1 MTNPPIAPECADPIL
16 PDLGTGQRVAFAAS
30 GPERPLQVGGHR
42 QDAAFTFARR
52 RFVHAQRHFT
62 QRCGSMLKWALIFAV
77 IGLVAGALGFG
88 GIAGGA
94 FGIAKFL
101 FWAAIII
108 AVVLFLL
115 GVTIFK
121 KVT

>member
-1 MTNPPIAPECADPIL
+1 MI
-16 PDLGTGQRVAFAAS
+16 
-30 GPERPLQVGGHR
+30 
-42 QDAAFTFARR
+42 
-52 RFVHAQRHFT
+52 
-62 QRCGSMLKWALIFAV
+62 KWAIIFAV
-77 IGLVAGALGFG
+77 IGIIAGLLGFT

-101 FWAAIII
+101 FWAAVII

-115 GVTIFK
+115 GVTVFK

>member
-1 MTNPPIAPECADPIL
+1 MIKCAI
-16 PDLGTGQRVAFAAS
+16 
-30 GPERPLQVGGHR
+30 
-42 QDAAFTFARR
+42 
-52 RFVHAQRHFT
+52 
-62 QRCGSMLKWALIFAV
+62 IFAI
-77 IGLVAGALGFG
+77 IGVVAGVLGFG

-115 GVTIFK
+115 GLTIFK

>member
-1 MTNPPIAPECADPIL
+1 
-16 PDLGTGQRVAFAAS
+16 
-30 GPERPLQVGGHR
+30 
-42 QDAAFTFARR
+42 
-52 RFVHAQRHFT
+52 
-62 QRCGSMLKWALIFAV
+62 MLKWALIFAV

-88 GIAGGA
+88 
-94 FGIAKFL
+94 GIAKFL

-121 KVT
+121 KLT

>member
-1 MTNPPIAPECADPIL
+1 MI
-16 PDLGTGQRVAFAAS
+16 
-30 GPERPLQVGGHR
+30 
-42 QDAAFTFARR
+42 
-52 RFVHAQRHFT
+52 
-62 QRCGSMLKWALIFAV
+62 KWAIIFAIIGV
-77 IGLVAGALGFG
+77 IAGVLGFG

-115 GVTIFK
+115 AVTVFK
-121 KVT
+121 KVA